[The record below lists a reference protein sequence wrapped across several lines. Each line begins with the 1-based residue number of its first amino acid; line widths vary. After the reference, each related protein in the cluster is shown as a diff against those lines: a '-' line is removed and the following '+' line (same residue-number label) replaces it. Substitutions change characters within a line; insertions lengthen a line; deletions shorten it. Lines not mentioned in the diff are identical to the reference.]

1 MIRPLLATLALAAA
15 AAAAAL
21 PAPAAAQEV
30 QSYVEINPPIATDTR
45 SKVEVAEFFWYE
57 CPHCY
62 ALEPSLE
69 GWVKKLPKDVE
80 FKRVPAMFNQRWA
93 ISARV
98 YYTLE
103 AIGELDRLHKPL
115 FDAIHKD
122 ALRITNEGQL
132 TDWLGRQKVDIAKFN
147 AALKSFSVESKL
159 KRAAELT
166 QASKIDGVPALMV
179 NGRYL
184 VVASTANSEERM
196 LATADSLIDQ
206 ARRQLAATAP
216 KK

>member
-1 MIRPLLATLALAAA
+1 MMRPLLAALALAAA
-15 AAAAAL
+15 AVL
-21 PAPAAAQEV
+21 PPAVAQQQV
-30 QSYVEINPPIATDTR
+30 PFIEITPPLATDNPA
-45 SKVEVAEFFWYE
+45 KIEVVEFFWYE

-62 ALEPSLE
+62 ALEPYLDA
-69 GWVKKLPKDVE
+69 WLKKLPKDAE

-93 ISARV
+93 VSARV

-122 ALRITNEGQL
+122 GLKITNDKQL
-132 TDWLGRQKVDIAKFN
+132 TDWLERQKVDVAKFN
-147 AALKSFSVESKL
+147 TAFRSFSVESKL
-159 KRAAELT
+159 KRALTLT
-166 QASKIDGVPALMV
+166 QGSKIDGVPALMV

-184 VVASTANSEERM
+184 VPASGGNTEERM
-196 LATADSLIDQ
+196 LAATDALIEQ
-206 ARRQLAATAP
+206 TRKQLAASNA

>member
-1 MIRPLLATLALAAA
+1 MIRTLFAALALV
-15 AAAAAL
+15 AAAL
-21 PAPAAAQEV
+21 ALVRPTAAQ
-30 QSYVEINPPIATDTR
+30 QAPSYVEINPPITTDSK
-45 SKVEVAEFFWYE
+45 SKVEVVEFFWYE

-69 GWVKKLPKDVE
+69 AWVKKLPKDVE

-93 ISARV
+93 LSARV
-98 YYTLE
+98 YYALE
-103 AIGELDRLHKPL
+103 AIGEVDRLHKPL

-122 ALRITNEGQL
+122 GLRVTNESQV
-132 TDWLGRQKVDIAKFN
+132 TDWLERQKADVGKFS
-147 AALKSFSVESKL
+147 AAFKSFSVESRL

-166 QASKIDGVPALMV
+166 QASKVDGVPALMV

-184 VVASTANSEERM
+184 VGASAANSEERM
-196 LATADSLIDQ
+196 LAVADSLIEQ
-206 ARRQLAATAP
+206 SRRQLSSTAP